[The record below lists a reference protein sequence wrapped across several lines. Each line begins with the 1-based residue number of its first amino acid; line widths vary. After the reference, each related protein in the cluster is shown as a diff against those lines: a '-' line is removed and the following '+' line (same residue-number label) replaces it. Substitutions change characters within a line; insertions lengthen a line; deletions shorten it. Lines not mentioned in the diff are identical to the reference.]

1 MHGCGPPP
9 GARVN
14 APQHNRQKRPSGRQ
28 QAQPPTGS
36 WLQTT
41 DCRQPRSLAL
51 WPQLDPAAAA
61 ATARRSRVAVLF
73 QILCPDNVCNNNLSV
88 AESWC
93 WAGVGCGLQQYSR
106 RTLRRICAVARQC
119 RQSCVLI
126 RPAACVQARAPPRV
140 MCPVCYECVCAAEP
154 PPHPDNNT
162 HTQFLQPQ
170 LSSEDPHHHASLK
183 HNHPPAALI
192 PQLSSDP
199 GCRLWMFMIMLSV
212 CPAAGVEL
220 HFNCS
225 ITWSLTFKKN
235 TSLLTHMTHAI
246 STDCQN

>member
-14 APQHNRQKRPSGRQ
+14 APQHNRQKRPSGSRRSH
-28 QAQPPTGS
+28 QPVPGS
-36 WLQTT
+36 RLQTADSPGPSLSGRSWT
-41 DCRQPRSLAL
+41 QQQQQPR
-51 WPQLDPAAAA
+51 PGG
-61 ATARRSRVAVLF
+61 RGSRCYFRYCVLTMCA
-73 QILCPDNVCNNNLSV
+73 IIICPSQKVGAGRVL
-88 AESWC
+88 
-93 WAGVGCGLQQYSR
+93 GVGCSSTAGGRYDVFVQWLGSG
-106 RTLRRICAVARQC
+106 
-119 RQSCVLI
+119 QSCVLI

-162 HTQFLQPQ
+162 HTPFLQPQ